1 MKREKF
7 GSRLG
12 FILVSAG
19 CAIGLGNVWK
29 FPYMAG
35 QYGGAAFIL
44 IYLLFLI
51 ILGLPII
58 VCEFSV
64 GRASQKSIATSYNVL
79 EPEGSRWHFTR
90 WFAIVGNYLLVMFYS
105 MVGGWMLYYCF
116 RMAKGEFTGITSAQ
130 VAEKYS
136 SMLLSPSVLTF
147 WTVLVIL
154 ISFGICSIGLQK
166 GVEKSMKTTML
177 CLLAIMVVLAVRSV
191 TLSGGAEGLRFYLIP
206 NFNRLLENGIGN
218 VVFGAM
224 SQAFFTLS
232 IGMGGMAIFGSYLD
246 KSRSLTGESLSIVL
260 LDTFVALT
268 AGLIVFPACFAFN
281 VEPEAG
287 PGLVFITLP
296 NIFTQMPGGR
306 LWGAFFFLFLFF
318 AALSTIVGVFENIV
332 SFWMD
337 LFGFSRRK
345 SVGINILLIIVLSIP
360 CILGFNVLAGIQPL
374 GSGSNI
380 MDLEDFLVSN
390 NILPLGSV
398 IYLMFCTYK
407 TGWGWDNFIKEANSG
422 SGLKFPQHAAIRGYM
437 TYILPW
443 IVVIIYLKGYY
454 DKFSTQNPVVFTVWT
469 IIAFAFLLLVFGVS
483 RRGKQRS
490 R

>member
-1 MKREKF
+1 MKRENF

-44 IYLLFLI
+44 IYLLFLV

-79 EPEGSRWHFTR
+79 EPKGTRWHFTR
-90 WFAIVGNYLLVMFYS
+90 WFAIAGNYLLVMFYS
-105 MVGGWMLYYCF
+105 MVGGWMLYYCL
-116 RMAKGEFTGITSAQ
+116 RMAKGEFAGIDSTVVSA
-130 VAEKYS
+130 KYD
-136 SMLLSPSVLTF
+136 SMLESPVTLTF
-147 WTVLVIL
+147 WTILVIL
-154 ISFGICSIGLQK
+154 LAFWICSIGLQK
-166 GVEKSMKTTML
+166 GVEKIMKITML
-177 CLLAIMVVLAVRSV
+177 CLLAIMVVLAIRSV
-191 TLSGGAEGLRFYLIP
+191 TLPGAAEGLRFYLIP
-206 NFNRLLENGIGN
+206 DFGKVLENGVGN
-218 VVFGAM
+218 VIFGAM

-246 KSRSLTGESLSIVL
+246 KSRSLTGESLSILL
-260 LDTFVALT
+260 LDTCVALT
-268 AGLIVFPACFAFN
+268 AGLIVFPACFSFN
-281 VEPEAG
+281 VQPDAG
-287 PGLVFITLP
+287 PRLVFITLP

-306 LWGAFFFLFLFF
+306 VWGALFFLFLFF

-332 SFWMD
+332 SFGID
-337 LFGFSRRK
+337 LFGFSRKK
-345 SVGINILLIIVLSIP
+345 SVGINIVLIIVLSIP
-360 CILGFNVLAGIQPL
+360 CILGFNILSGIQPL
-374 GSGSNI
+374 GAGSNI

-398 IYLMFCTYK
+398 IYLMFCTHK
-407 TGWGWDNFIKEANSG
+407 NGWGWNNFIQEANAG
-422 SGLKFPQHAAIRGYM
+422 NGLKFPQFIRKYM

-454 DKFSTQNPVVFTVWT
+454 DKFSSQSNVVFGVWMAV
-469 IIAFAFLLLVFGVS
+469 AFAFLLLVFSVT
-483 RRGKQRS
+483 RKQKQTKL
-490 R
+490 

>member
-1 MKREKF
+1 
-7 GSRLG
+7 
-12 FILVSAG
+12 
-19 CAIGLGNVWK
+19 
-29 FPYMAG
+29 
-35 QYGGAAFIL
+35 
-44 IYLLFLI
+44 
-51 ILGLPII
+51 
-58 VCEFSV
+58 
-64 GRASQKSIATSYNVL
+64 
-79 EPEGSRWHFTR
+79 
-90 WFAIVGNYLLVMFYS
+90 
-105 MVGGWMLYYCF
+105 
-116 RMAKGEFTGITSAQ
+116 
-130 VAEKYS
+130 
-136 SMLLSPSVLTF
+136 
-147 WTVLVIL
+147 
-154 ISFGICSIGLQK
+154 
-166 GVEKSMKTTML
+166 
-177 CLLAIMVVLAVRSV
+177 
-191 TLSGGAEGLRFYLIP
+191 
-206 NFNRLLENGIGN
+206 
-218 VVFGAM
+218 
-224 SQAFFTLS
+224 
-232 IGMGGMAIFGSYLD
+232 MGGMAIFGSYLD

-454 DKFSTQNPVVFTVWT
+454 DKFSTQNPVVFTVWM